1 MFYLKILLTI
11 ALLIF
16 FILLLLFVAVIFLL
30 KYRKRGQFF
39 DSNGC
44 KIHYRV
50 EGNGPP
56 LILVHGYAINAD
68 INWRWNGLIR
78 KLKKHFTVI
87 SFDLRG
93 HGLSDKPSKP
103 NSYGLE
109 MVKDIV
115 RLMDHLNIPKANV
128 MGYSMGGFI
137 TLKLI
142 TMYPDRLIKA
152 VVGGAGY
159 DKAEGKNIKILME
172 IAESLESG
180 KGYYPLTK
188 ALSDARKKPP
198 FWQVKLNDFV
208 INLLSDPQAMADVIK
223 QFLEFEVSEESL
235 RNNQVPVLAIVGTKD
250 TLKGGVIR
258 LEKYLSNAHFIY
270 LKDRSHSTAIIGS
283 KFYKPVIKFLKD
295 N

>member
-11 ALLIF
+11 ALLIL

-39 DSNGC
+39 DANGC

-68 INWRWNGLIR
+68 INWRWSGLIR

-109 MVKDIV
+109 MVKDVV

-159 DKAEGKNIKILME
+159 EKAEGKNIKILME

-188 ALSDARKKPP
+188 ALGKATKKPP

-208 INLLSDPQAMADVIK
+208 INLLSDPQAMADVMK

-250 TLKGGVIR
+250 TLKGGVIK